1 MNLRRLCFVLSIA
14 STCLYAQFDFNPF
27 GNDQY
32 NLHPFEPEINDAR
45 GEALGRTSILSS
57 QGSNFIFNNPA
68 LLSTLTKKNF
78 QISGRLVSG
87 STQDEYEQEYEYE
100 DLYYSYSDY
109 EYYKT
114 EGESDFPF
122 RAGFN
127 GASFAMPF
135 TLSGNKD
142 IVYGIGAGYRVYID
156 NGFDKD
162 DSFEE
167 SYIYF
172 KQASPEPYEVSS
184 ESDGGLTV
192 LVFGGGLNY
201 QKKLSVGLSLST
213 SFYSELTTESKA
225 EIDSMSASSKAEIES
240 DATFFTLSCAYILN
254 DQITLGARIRTGF
267 ETDNDVKLTE
277 NSEFYEDTEEF
288 DYEVDIPSEIAL
300 AVEYKPLDDLKIYA
314 EYITRGLGDYELGFF
329 GMKMDIYEESD
340 NGFSLRTGIEYGN
353 KLILRGGFF
362 MQSVPVYE
370 AESIDFDYGDVVYA
384 EEPMT
389 EFGFTGGLGLNLL
402 SDLTIDIFGS
412 YSFLDCCYSVEDE
425 YEDAY
430 EIYSVKE
437 TRDFESQRMKF
448 GCTIG
453 YSFGIVESGITE

>member
-87 STQDEYEQEYEYE
+87 STQDEYEQEFEYE
-100 DLYYSYSDY
+100 DTYNNYSEY
-109 EYYKT
+109 EYYQT

-167 SYIYF
+167 TSIYL
-172 KQASPEPYEVSS
+172 KQVSPEPYEVSS
-184 ESDGGLTV
+184 ESNGGLTV
-192 LVFGGGLNY
+192 LVFGGGMNY

-225 EIDSMSASSKAEIES
+225 EIDSMTATYKADIES
-240 DATFFTLSCAYILN
+240 DATFFTISGTYIYN
-254 DQITLGARIRTGF
+254 EQFTFGARIRTGF
-267 ETDNDVKLTE
+267 EMDNDVKI
-277 NSEFYEDTEEF
+277 TEESEYYQS
-288 DYEVDIPSEIAL
+288 DEELSYEVNVPFEFGL

-329 GMKMDIYEESD
+329 GMKMDIYENSE
-340 NGFSLRTGIEYGN
+340 NGYSLRTGIEYGN

-370 AESIDFDYGDVVYA
+370 AEGLDFDYGEVVYA

-389 EFGFTGGLGLNLL
+389 EFGFTGGLGFNLL
-402 SDLTIDIFGS
+402 NDLTVDIFGS
-412 YSFLDCCYSVEDE
+412 YSFLDCSYSVEDE
-425 YEDAY
+425 YVDAY
-430 EIYSVKE
+430 EIYYVKE
-437 TRDFESQRMKF
+437 TRDFESERMKF

-453 YSFGIVESGITE
+453 YSFGILESGINE